1 MILIIEIIF
10 LFSHFTNTE
19 LKYHEHFFFQATAI
33 SDRPKAKPTKTQG
46 KNNRKA
52 YQPVQQ
58 QLQQSQQQQ
67 QQLGQHFHPFPYSH
81 ELPQQVLT
89 ELTTLQ
95 PLLRLN
101 ASKCD
106 DGYLV

>member
-1 MILIIEIIF
+1 LWFELSVTTL
-10 LFSHFTNTE
+10 LF
-19 LKYHEHFFFQATAI
+19 FFFQATAI

-67 QQLGQHFHPFPYSH
+67 LGQHFHPFPYSH
-81 ELPQQVLT
+81 ELPQQVLNGINHIT
-89 ELTTLQ
+89 GSLEAQCT
-95 PLLRLN
+95 
-101 ASKCD
+101 
-106 DGYLV
+106 

>member
-1 MILIIEIIF
+1 LKIFVILSVSNNI
-10 LFSHFTNTE
+10 T
-19 LKYHEHFFFQATAI
+19 FFQATAI

-67 QQLGQHFHPFPYSH
+67 QHGQHFHPFPYSH

-89 ELTTLQ
+89 KVTSLQ
-95 PLLRLN
+95 PHSRLN
-101 ASKCD
+101 APSGD
-106 DGYLV
+106 DGSFM

>member
-1 MILIIEIIF
+1 MTIF
-10 LFSHFTNTE
+10 FL
-19 LKYHEHFFFQATAI
+19 QATAI

-58 QLQQSQQQQ
+58 Q

-89 ELTTLQ
+89 QFAALQ
-95 PLLRLN
+95 PYSRLN
-101 ASKCD
+101 ASND
-106 DGYLV
+106 DGSFA

>member
-1 MILIIEIIF
+1 VILSVKNNI
-10 LFSHFTNTE
+10 S
-19 LKYHEHFFFQATAI
+19 FFQATAI

-52 YQPVQQ
+52 YQSVQQ
-58 QLQQSQQQQ
+58 QLQQTQQQHH
-67 QQLGQHFHPFPYSH
+67 GPFHPFPYSH

-95 PLLRLN
+95 PHLRLN
-101 ASKCD
+101 SSSGD
-106 DGYLV
+106 DGSFM

>member
-1 MILIIEIIF
+1 M
-10 LFSHFTNTE
+10 
-19 LKYHEHFFFQATAI
+19 YHDHFFFFSPQATAI

-58 QLQQSQQQQ
+58 QQQ

-89 ELTTLQ
+89 QFAALQ
-95 PLLRLN
+95 PYSRLN
-101 ASKCD
+101 ASND
-106 DGYLV
+106 DGTVA